1 MQPGR
6 PHRPFRRPGGIQS
19 AATPAIPRV
28 RAASV
33 SPVDYKIRSG
43 KYPAVTKVHHL
54 EPASRSASRNAAISS
69 IMVGFA
75 PPPVGKTDV
84 ARTLRLGT
92 AKVRRFSSTTASDE
106 LLPILVDPPG

>member
-6 PHRPFRRPGGIQS
+6 PHRPFRRPEAFS
-19 AATPAIPRV
+19 PAATPVILRV

-33 SPVDYKIRSG
+33 NPVDYKIPSG
-43 KYPAVTKVHHL
+43 KYPAEFHHL
-54 EPASRSASRNAAISS
+54 EPTSRSASRKAAISS

-84 ARTLRLGT
+84 ASTLRVGM
-92 AKVRRFSSTTASDE
+92 AKVRRFSSTTGSDE

>member
-6 PHRPFRRPGGIQS
+6 PHQPFRRPGGFQS
-19 AATPAIPRV
+19 AATPVILRV

-33 SPVDYKIRSG
+33 NPVGYKIRSG
-43 KYPAVTKVHHL
+43 NYPGARKVHHL
-54 EPASRSASRNAAISS
+54 RPTRRSASRNAAISS

-106 LLPILVDPPG
+106 LLPILVDPP